1 MVLAACATSCESGDY
16 HESGGKSRR
25 ELAPPLTVEDAKNVY
40 ESLVSNGATR
50 TDDDKIIPFDVG
62 EPTLH
67 WEEAGQSSGYLISS
81 VDIPISDNYNYMIG
95 RRNDDGSFYT
105 VYTSA
110 KFIVVKS
117 SENGDTAV
125 YVRICIPDNGD
136 DYDACNRSLNC
147 DDRGDYCGLEY
158 YMTIDGAPVAVA
170 KFIDGQIVDGVFLGN
185 ENLSVE
191 TRVRKFVL
199 LMHDMYIRRYDAM
212 TRGSDGFMD
221 YGAPGDLFL
230 DQFGNVLVYQDT
242 DHDGKSDAVTDVR
255 FLYSFDVFEG
265 GSSTGYNGGGNS
277 SSDGMGNG
285 GIGSGNVGSGGAGG
299 GSGAGTSGGSGS
311 GGGSGDGTGTGAD
324 GILNPTF
331 RGKGARIDDFVV
343 DPLKWDDW
351 ISGGIIPSKSTEE
364 EKTKEEE
371 KPKADSLKCVAD
383 PLMNMQ
389 GICGTPGGGVKG
401 GRFMYRR
408 STGKTHKGTDLKA
421 DIGTP
426 VYAMFSGEIKYVVTK
441 FDPDMPWGE
450 YPKHFSDPKDYYA
463 GNRLWIEGKLANGND
478 ILIKYFHMNTIDVK
492 VGRTICAGTIVGTT
506 GATGA
511 ACDPKGSGGPH
522 LHVEVFINNQKEDP
536 EKYFYT
542 KFDENGKP
550 IIE

>member
-1 MVLAACATSCESGDY
+1 LVLAACATSCESCY

-158 YMTIDGAPVAVA
+158 YMTVDGAPVAVA
-170 KFIDGQIVDGVFLGN
+170 KFIDGQIADGVFLGN

-277 SSDGMGNG
+277 GSDGMGNG
-285 GIGSGNVGSGGAGG
+285 GIGSGNVGSGGTGG

-311 GGGSGDGTGTGAD
+311 GGGTGTGAD
-324 GILNPTF
+324 GIPNPTF

-383 PLMNMQ
+383 PLMNME
-389 GICGTPGGGVKG
+389 ILGTPISGVKG
-401 GRFMYRR
+401 GRF
-408 STGKTHKGTDLKA
+408 GKGRGRMHNGCDLKA
-421 DIGTP
+421 DVGTP
-426 VYAMFSGEIKYVVTK
+426 VYAMFGGKVTYVVTK
-441 FDPDMPWGE
+441 FDPNISWEE
-450 YPKHFSDPKDYYA
+450 YPEYFSSPRDYNA
-463 GNRLWIEGKLANGND
+463 GNRLWIEGQLANGNTFR
-478 ILIKYFHMNTIDVK
+478 IKYFHLNSVNMDLFNKTVQS
-492 VGRTICAGTIVGTT
+492 GTIVGTT

-511 ACDPKGSGGPH
+511 ACDPNDSGGPH
-522 LHVEVFINNQKEDP
+522 LHVEIYINGQIKDP
-536 EKYFYT
+536 EEYFFT
-542 KFDENGKP
+542 KLDENGKP